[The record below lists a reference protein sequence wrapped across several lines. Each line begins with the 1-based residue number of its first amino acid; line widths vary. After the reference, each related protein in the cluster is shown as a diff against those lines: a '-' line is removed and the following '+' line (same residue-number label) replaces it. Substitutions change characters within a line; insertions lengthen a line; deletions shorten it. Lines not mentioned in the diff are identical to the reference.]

1 MSEVSLEAQSGKT
14 SGEDPQLDCEEEE
27 EDKEANIAVERLSED
42 VKQESVDGSMGGD
55 DGDEVMYEID
65 IDSAEEN
72 VETSDN
78 DIREVDQ
85 GSQSEHVVTCDDGEA
100 AHMSGGVDNGAH
112 ETDRHAERAEAPE
125 DSGEAHTEAKVIFSF
140 TLDNQPLQAAP
151 CCALV
156 HVAVF
161 IFMCFGGG
169 DGGTLSPSILGYY
182 KKLV

>member
-14 SGEDPQLDCEEEE
+14 SGEDPQLDCEEE
-27 EDKEANIAVERLSED
+27 DKEANIAEERLSED
-42 VKQESVDGSMGGD
+42 VKQESVDGSIGGD

-72 VETSDN
+72 VETSDK

-85 GSQSEHVVTCDDGEA
+85 GSQSERVVTCDDGEA

-112 ETDRHAERAEAPE
+112 KTDRHAERAEAPE
-125 DSGEAHTEAKVIFSF
+125 DSGKAHTETKVIFSF

-151 CCALV
+151 RCALV
-156 HVAVF
+156 HMAVF

-169 DGGTLSPSILGYY
+169 GGGTLSLYVLRYY

>member
-14 SGEDPQLDCEEEE
+14 SGEDPQLDCDN
-27 EDKEANIAVERLSED
+27 EDNEANIAEERLSED

-72 VETSDN
+72 VETSDK

-85 GSQSEHVVTCDDGEA
+85 GSQSERVVTCDDGEA
-100 AHMSGGVDNGAH
+100 AHMSGGVNSGAH
-112 ETDRHAERAEAPE
+112 ETDRHAQRSEAPE
-125 DSGEAHTEAKVIFSF
+125 DSGEAHTETKVIFSF

-151 CCALV
+151 RCALV
-156 HVAVF
+156 SRGCFDLHVLWWWRRPF
-161 IFMCFGGG
+161 PLYIW
-169 DGGTLSPSILGYY
+169 LL
-182 KKLV
+182 

>member
-27 EDKEANIAVERLSED
+27 DKEANIAEERLSED

-72 VETSDN
+72 VGTSDK

-85 GSQSEHVVTCDDGEA
+85 GSQSERVVTCDDGEA
-100 AHMSGGVDNGAH
+100 AHVSGGVDNGAH

-125 DSGEAHTEAKVIFSF
+125 DSGEAHTETKVIFSF

-151 CCALV
+151 RCALV

-169 DGGTLSPSILGYY
+169 AVLSPSILGYY